1 MKEFKAGDEVVV
13 IRLPNKS
20 DKPMICNNRMVHLK
34 GSAGKVVDVFYDQD
48 RILVE
53 FSLHESWYFKTK
65 HLSLKT
71 DYPKSN
77 RKKLHDYIKST
88 GYTSIKLGESVGNKW
103 YFSNITKKSR
113 LDSRGDISEKT
124 LIANII
130 LAESAW
136 MKLSKTQ
143 SEKQS
148 TVSDESVSEAR
159 KEEIIRE
166 LDLMQGRT
174 VIVNNYQEKQA
185 NWIKLNKIA
194 FLICILFLI
203 SILTI
208 LYSVV
213 SK

>member
-1 MKEFKAGDEVVV
+1 MSNLKVGDEVVV
-13 IRLPNKS
+13 
-20 DKPMICNNRMVHLK
+20 
-34 GSAGKVVDVFYDQD
+34 
-48 RILVE
+48 
-53 FSLHESWYFKTK
+53 
-65 HLSLKT
+65 LSLEHTSENFGVNSKMLNIGESGVIET
-71 DYPKSN
+71 YAETVEIKGMTYDCRDLEIKKIESEYPKSN

-88 GYTSIKLGESVGNKW
+88 GHTSVKLGELVGNKW

-113 LDSRGDISEKT
+113 FDSRGDISKKT

-136 MKLSKTQ
+136 VKLSNQKP
-143 SEKQS
+143 EKQS

-159 KEEIIRE
+159 KEEVIRE

-185 NWIKLNKIA
+185 NWNKLNKIA

-208 LYSVV
+208 LYNIV

>member
-1 MKEFKAGDEVVV
+1 MKEFKAGDL
-13 IRLPNKS
+13 IKTNKS
-20 DKPMICNNRMVHLK
+20 VKITIPK
-34 GSAGKVVDVFYDQD
+34 GDAFEVIEKYVNGALLVRFDFLVNQSEVSLVSD
-48 RILVE
+48 LVE
-53 FSLHESWYFKTK
+53 S
-65 HLSLKT
+65 

-88 GYTSIKLGESVGNKW
+88 GYTSVKLGESVGNKW

-113 LDSRGDISEKT
+113 LDSRGDISDGAYQFHKAKVVA
-124 LIANII
+124 LVLN
-130 LAESAW
+130 LNNQ
-136 MKLSKTQ
+136 KP
-143 SEKQS
+143 EKQS
-148 TVSDESVSEAR
+148 TVSDESVSDAR

-185 NWIKLNKIA
+185 NWNKLNKIA
-194 FLICILFLI
+194 FLICVLFLI